1 MRWIARLLG
10 AFAAALAAAT
20 DHGYIRHFGGTT
32 SDSSGGGR

>member
-1 MRWIARLLG
+1 MRWIARLFG
-10 AFAAALAAAT
+10 AFAAALTAAT

>member
-10 AFAAALAAAT
+10 AFAAALTAAT